1 MRQYGARSAVVA
13 HNIWAVTDDSLTARA
28 VPSGHGRLG
37 FCHARSH
44 WFGYR
49 QRFLARDSC
58 GQDVAAVTSVLHAGR
73 DAGSGWSGT
82 GEARTVIGMNLES
95 GGQFGDYQ
103 NEIYLGGLSGV
114 LPTMPMAFDVL
125 EARAQATLLPSVL
138 SYVAGGAGD
147 ESTQRA
153 NVSAF
158 LQWGL
163 VPRMMV
169 GDLARLVGGPIRD
182 EAAFSVVHGSGRGPR
197 ASFRFIPRP
206 TGH

>member
-1 MRQYGARSAVVA
+1 
-13 HNIWAVTDDSLTARA
+13 
-28 VPSGHGRLG
+28 
-37 FCHARSH
+37 
-44 WFGYR
+44 
-49 QRFLARDSC
+49 
-58 GQDVAAVTSVLHAGR
+58 
-73 DAGSGWSGT
+73 
-82 GEARTVIGMNLES
+82 MNLES

-125 EARAQATLLPSVL
+125 EARAQATLSPSVL

-169 GDLARLVGGPIRD
+169 GR
-182 EAAFSVVHGSGRGPR
+182 PR
-197 ASFRFIPRP
+197 ATCRWTYS
-206 TGH
+206 G